1 MSQPVVDTLQLSNA
15 LRKTGME
22 REQAEGVAGALGKE
36 LGAHVVVQGDLQSGF
51 QQVRNDLGSEIQQVR
66 SELGSE
72 IQQVRSDLGQKI
84 QAVEAKVEVLR
95 AELSGRMEG
104 MEGRLDGRMDG
115 MEGRLDGI
123 DRKIDA
129 VNWKLTFMFAGLGL
143 LLSVL
148 TVVSGMGIF
157 ERTPVGSHP
166 VSEAAFPSPPV
177 APHTPQAPLA
187 SGAD

>member
-15 LRKTGME
+15 LRNTGME

-66 SELGSE
+66 S
-72 IQQVRSDLGQKI
+72 DLGQKI
-84 QAVEAKVEVLR
+84 QAVDAKVEVLR

-148 TVVSGMGIF
+148 TVVSGMGVF

-166 VSEAAFPSPPV
+166 VSEAVFPSPPV
-177 APHTPQAPLA
+177 APHSPQAPLA

>member
-51 QQVRNDLGSEIQQVR
+51 QQVRSE
-66 SELGSE
+66 
-72 IQQVRSDLGQKI
+72 LGQKI
-84 QAVEAKVEVLR
+84 QAVDTKVEILR

-115 MEGRLDGI
+115 I

-129 VNWKLTFMFAGLGL
+129 INWKLTFMFAGLGL

-177 APHTPQAPLA
+177 APHTPQAPLGRRLGA
-187 SGAD
+187 CAVEVSGAD

>member
-1 MSQPVVDTLQLSNA
+1 MSQPVVDTLQLSDA
-15 LRKTGME
+15 LRNTGME

-51 QQVRNDLGSEIQQVR
+51 QQVRSDLGSEIQQVR
-66 SELGSE
+66 NDLGSE
-72 IQQVRSDLGQKI
+72 IQQQVRSELGQKI
-84 QAVEAKVEVLR
+84 QAVDTKVDVLR
-95 AELSGRMEG
+95 AELSG
-104 MEGRLDGRMDG
+104 
-115 MEGRLDGI
+115 
-123 DRKIDA
+123 KIDA
-129 VNWKLTFMFAGLGL
+129 VDWKLTFMVVGFGL

-148 TVVSGMGIF
+148 TVVSGMGVF

-177 APHTPQAPLA
+177 APHTPQAPLG

>member
-1 MSQPVVDTLQLSNA
+1 MSQPVVDTLQLSDA
-15 LRKTGME
+15 LRNTGME
-22 REQAEGVAGALGKE
+22 REQAEGVARALGKE
-36 LGAHVVVQGDLQSGF
+36 LGAHVVAQGDVESGF
-51 QQVRNDLGSEIQQVR
+51 
-66 SELGSE
+66 
-72 IQQVRSDLGQKI
+72 QQVRSDLGQKI
-84 QAVEAKVEVLR
+84 QAVDAKVEVLR

-104 MEGRLDGRMDG
+104 MEGRLDGRM
-115 MEGRLDGI
+115 DGI

-148 TVVSGMGIF
+148 TVVSGMGLF
-157 ERTPVGSHP
+157 ERTPVGPYP

>member
-51 QQVRNDLGSEIQQVR
+51 QQVRSHLGSEIQQVR
-66 SELGSE
+66 SE
-72 IQQVRSDLGQKI
+72 LGQKI

-129 VNWKLTFMFAGLGL
+129 VNWKLTFMFAGFGL

-148 TVVSGMGIF
+148 TVASGMGIF

-177 APHTPQAPLA
+177 APHTPQAPLG

>member
-1 MSQPVVDTLQLSNA
+1 MSQPVVDTLQLSDA
-15 LRKTGME
+15 LRNTGME
-22 REQAEGVAGALGKE
+22 REQAEGVARALGKE
-36 LGAHVVVQGDLQSGF
+36 LGAHVVAQGDVESGF
-51 QQVRNDLGSEIQQVR
+51 
-66 SELGSE
+66 
-72 IQQVRSDLGQKI
+72 QQVRSDLGQKI
-84 QAVEAKVEVLR
+84 QAVDAKVEVLR

-115 MEGRLDGI
+115 I

-129 VNWKLTFMFAGLGL
+129 VNWKLTFMFAGLGP

-148 TVVSGMGIF
+148 TVVSGMGLF
-157 ERTPVGSHP
+157 ERTPVGPYP

-177 APHTPQAPLA
+177 VPHTPQAPLA

>member
-51 QQVRNDLGSEIQQVR
+51 QQVRNDLGSEIQQ
-66 SELGSE
+66 L
-72 IQQVRSDLGQKI
+72 RSDLGQKI

-95 AELSGRMEG
+95 AELSGRMDG

-115 MEGRLDGI
+115 L

-129 VNWKLTFMFAGLGL
+129 INWKLTFMFAGLGL

-148 TVVSGMGIF
+148 TVVSGMGLF
-157 ERTPVGSHP
+157 ERTPVGPYP

-177 APHTPQAPLA
+177 APHTHRVPVARGGNGPPPTTHPA
-187 SGAD
+187 RPR

>member
-15 LRKTGME
+15 LRNTGME

-66 SELGSE
+66 S
-72 IQQVRSDLGQKI
+72 DLGQKI

-95 AELSGRMEG
+95 AELC
-104 MEGRLDGRMDG
+104 GRMDG
-115 MEGRLDGI
+115 MEGRLDGMEGRL
-123 DRKIDA
+123 DGKIDA
-129 VNWKLTFMFAGLGL
+129 INWKLTFMFAGFGL

-148 TVVSGMGIF
+148 TVVSGMGMF

-166 VSEAAFPSPPV
+166 VSEAVFPSPPV

>member
-22 REQAEGVAGALGKE
+22 REQAEGIAGALGKE

-72 IQQVRSDLGQKI
+72 IQQVRSELGLQI
-84 QAVEAKVEVLR
+84 QAVDTKVDVLR
-95 AELSGRMEG
+95 AELTS
-104 MEGRLDGRMDG
+104 
-115 MEGRLDGI
+115 
-123 DRKIDA
+123 KIDA

-148 TVVSGMGIF
+148 TVVSGMGVF

-166 VSEAAFPSPPV
+166 VSEAVFPSPPV

>member
-1 MSQPVVDTLQLSNA
+1 MSQPVVDTLQLSDA
-15 LRKTGME
+15 LRNTGME
-22 REQAEGVAGALGKE
+22 REQAEGVARALGKE
-36 LGAHVVVQGDLQSGF
+36 LGAHVVAQGDVESGF
-51 QQVRNDLGSEIQQVR
+51 
-66 SELGSE
+66 
-72 IQQVRSDLGQKI
+72 QQVRSDLGQKI
-84 QAVEAKVEVLR
+84 QAVDAKVEVLR

-115 MEGRLDGI
+115 MEGRLDGRMDGI

-129 VNWKLTFMFAGLGL
+129 VNWKLTFMIAGLGL

-148 TVVSGMGIF
+148 TVVSGMGLF
-157 ERTPVGSHP
+157 ERTPVGPYP

>member
-1 MSQPVVDTLQLSNA
+1 M
-15 LRKTGME
+15 
-22 REQAEGVAGALGKE
+22 
-36 LGAHVVVQGDLQSGF
+36 
-51 QQVRNDLGSEIQQVR
+51 
-66 SELGSE
+66 
-72 IQQVRSDLGQKI
+72 RSDLGQKI
-84 QAVEAKVEVLR
+84 QAVDAKVEVLR

-115 MEGRLDGI
+115 MEGRLDGRMDGI

-148 TVVSGMGIF
+148 TVVSGMGLF
-157 ERTPVGSHP
+157 ERTPVGPYP

>member
-51 QQVRNDLGSEIQQVR
+51 
-66 SELGSE
+66 
-72 IQQVRSDLGQKI
+72 QQVRSDLGQKI

-129 VNWKLTFMFAGLGL
+129 VNWKLTFMFAGFGL

-148 TVVSGMGIF
+148 TVASGMGIF

-177 APHTPQAPLA
+177 APHTPQAPLG